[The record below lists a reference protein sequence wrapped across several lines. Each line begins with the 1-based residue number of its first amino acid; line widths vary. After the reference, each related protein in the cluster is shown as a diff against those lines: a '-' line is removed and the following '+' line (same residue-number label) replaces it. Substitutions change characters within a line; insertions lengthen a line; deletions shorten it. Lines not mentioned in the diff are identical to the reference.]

1 MLRGASRREEP
12 LTFEEVIVGFDVRVR
27 FDRPAE
33 HWDEERRDSYL
44 LRPEVPVPLSVDEAV
59 WPRPG
64 SSLAEGR
71 FEVLTPRY
79 SSLEDALAAATS
91 DEVVV
96 AISQWRG
103 PGEPE
108 LPAGPTWPMKVD
120 PAWERL
126 GWDVVDGVFPSGIS
140 NCQFRPE
147 EVLQWRDGWAERFN
161 GHHLFDELPVAFAW
175 RDQCA
180 KRVPEHAPF
189 SVMGL
194 YLVRAPAPVG

>member
-1 MLRGASRREEP
+1 VSWD
-12 LTFEEVIVGFDVRVR
+12 EVIVGFDVRQR
-27 FDRPAE
+27 YDRPAT

-44 LRPEVPVPLSVDEAV
+44 LRPDVEVPLSVDEAV
-59 WPRPG
+59 WPRAG
-64 SSLAEGR
+64 SALAEGR
-71 FEVLTPRY
+71 FEVLTPRF
-79 SSLEDALAAATS
+79 SSAEDAAAAAGP

-140 NCQFRPE
+140 NCGFRPE
-147 EVLQWRDGWAERFN
+147 EVLDWRDRWSERFN
-161 GHHLFDELPVAFAW
+161 RHHLFDELPTAFAW
-175 RDQCA
+175 RDLVNR
-180 KRVPEHAPF
+180 RVPEHAPF
-189 SVMGL
+189 AVMGL
-194 YLVRAPAPVG
+194 YVVRGPTAA